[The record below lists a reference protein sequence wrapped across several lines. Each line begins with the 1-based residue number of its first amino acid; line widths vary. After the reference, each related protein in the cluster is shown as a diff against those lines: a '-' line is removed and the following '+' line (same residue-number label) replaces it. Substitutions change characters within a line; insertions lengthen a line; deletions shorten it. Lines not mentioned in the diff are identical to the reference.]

1 MAFQFNPESQAAV
14 PKMAPPRE
22 RIGWFSIS
30 FIGIF
35 GLLLVLFIA
44 WKPLSG
50 AAKAAWARHHVKE
63 AQAAISGNDL
73 VGAVPH
79 IRDACAWA
87 PQDVEV
93 IRVVI
98 DYLKITKS
106 DPSTL
111 AQQLK
116 LLAEKQPLTPDEVVL
131 LGRSLIA
138 VRKTAEARTLYEKMV
153 PGGGSSPASLELL
166 SELLDAEGHTAE
178 SAEIMRR
185 SSQLKTNTPEARLQ
199 LAVEDRN
206 HIFPEVRQQARAE
219 LWNLA
224 ELDTVVGLAAA
235 DRLVVDPDL
244 NIPEARRLLE
254 IVEHHPLKKLPDR
267 LRVLS
272 ALMRLEPERRSAIL
286 DEEAAR
292 YRSDDK
298 GNLID
303 LAHWLAQEKEYTR
316 LLEIVPPN
324 LAATSR
330 SLYVSMLEALY
341 GQQRWQE
348 LKDLLKQKRPPVS
361 DTLAAIWMAD
371 VESRLQPDLSE
382 SRRLLTAAIEVAS
395 AKLNGDELYAAGL
408 LSERLGLHDLSL
420 RAYSSL
426 APLVPEKEIMFLQ
439 KAYEQAQLQKDGK
452 ALLVIARKLH
462 DLRPSSAA
470 FAERYDYLRLILGV
484 EIETVTLATAHTASA
499 EETNALDHISP
510 ELLRALA
517 AYRLGD
523 NDSVKAQL
531 HTLPDTKGLSAGQ
544 RAVIA
549 GLLAQSGGVAR
560 AYQIAEKVPELL
572 LLDEEKSFL
581 NRAK

>member
-30 FIGIF
+30 FIGVFI
-35 GLLLVLFIA
+35 LLLALFIA
-44 WKPLSG
+44 WRPLSG
-50 AAKAAWARHHVKE
+50 AAKAAWARHHARA

-73 VGAVPH
+73 AGAVPR
-79 IRDACAWA
+79 IRDACSWA

-93 IRVVI
+93 LRVVI
-98 DYLKITKS
+98 DYLKITNS

-116 LLAEKQPLTPDEVVL
+116 LLAEKQPLTQDEVVL

-138 VRKTAEARTLYEKMV
+138 ARKTAEARTLYEKMV
-153 PGGGSSPASLELL
+153 PNTGSSPASLELL
-166 SELLDAEGHTAE
+166 SQLLDAEGHTAE
-178 SAEIMRR
+178 SAEILRR
-185 SSQLKTNTPEARLQ
+185 SSQLKTDTPEARFQ

-206 HIFPEVRQQARAE
+206 HIFPEIRQQARAE
-219 LWNLA
+219 MWNLA
-224 ELDTVVGLAAA
+224 ALDSRVGLAAIDHLA
-235 DRLVVDPDL
+235 QDPDL
-244 NIPEARRLLE
+244 NVSEARRLLQMAGQ
-254 IVEHHPLKKLPDR
+254 HPLKNLSSR
-267 LRVLS
+267 LHVVS
-272 ALMRLEPERRSAIL
+272 AILRLEPERRSTIL
-286 DEEAAR
+286 DEETAR
-292 YRSDDK
+292 YRSEDN
-298 GNLID
+298 GTLVD
-303 LAHWLAQEKEYTR
+303 LAHWLAQEKEYAR
-316 LLEIVPPN
+316 LLQVVPPN
-324 LAATSR
+324 LAASSR
-330 SLYVSMLEALY
+330 PLYVSMLEALY
-341 GQQRWQE
+341 GQQRWQD

-371 VESRLQPDLSE
+371 VESHLQPDLTE
-382 SRRLLTAAIEVAS
+382 SRRLLSIGIEVAT
-395 AKLNGDELYAAGL
+395 AKLNGDELYAAAL

-420 RAYSSL
+420 TAYRAL
-426 APLVPEKEIMFLQ
+426 APIVPEKEMLFLQ

-452 ALLVIARKLH
+452 ALLAIARKLH

-484 EIETVTLATAHTASA
+484 EIETVTLATTHTASA
-499 EETNALDHISP
+499 EETNTLDHISP

-531 HTLPDTKGLSAGQ
+531 TNLPDTKGLSAGQ

-549 GLLAQSGGVAR
+549 GLLAHSGGVAR
-560 AYQIAEKVPELL
+560 AYQIAEQVPEML
-572 LLDEEKSFL
+572 LLDEERLFL

>member
-14 PKMAPPRE
+14 PKIAPPRE
-22 RIGWFSIS
+22 RIGWFSIC
-30 FIGIF
+30 FIGVF

-50 AAKAAWARHHVKE
+50 SVKAAWARHHARE

-79 IRDACAWA
+79 IRDACSWA

-98 DYLKITKS
+98 DYLKITRS

-116 LLAEKQPLTPDEVVL
+116 LLAEKQPLSPDEVVL

-138 VRKTAEARTLYEKMV
+138 VRKTAEARTLYEKMT
-153 PGGGSSPASLELL
+153 PATGSTPASLELL

-178 SAEIMRR
+178 SAEILRR
-185 SSQLKTNTPEARLQ
+185 SSQLKTDTPEARLQ

-224 ELDTVVGLAAA
+224 ALDSIVGLAAV
-235 DRLVVDPDL
+235 DRLVLDPDL
-244 NIPEARRLLE
+244 TLPEARKLLE
-254 IVEHHPLKKLPDR
+254 IVEQHPLKKLPNR
-267 LRVLS
+267 LHVVS
-272 ALMRLEPERRSAIL
+272 AIMRLEPERRSVIL
-286 DEEAAR
+286 DEETAR
-292 YRSDDK
+292 YRSEDN
-298 GNLID
+298 GSLVD
-303 LAHWLAQEKEYTR
+303 LAHWLALEKEHAR
-316 LLEIVPPN
+316 LLEIVPPK

-330 SLYVSMLEALY
+330 PLYVSMLEALY
-341 GQQRWQE
+341 GLQRWQE
-348 LKDLLKQKRPPVS
+348 LKDMLKEKRPPVS

-371 VESRLQPDLSE
+371 VESHLQPDLTE
-382 SRRLLTAAIEVAS
+382 SRRLLSIGVDFAA
-395 AKLNGDELYAAGL
+395 AKLNGDELYAAGV
-408 LSERLGLHDLSL
+408 LSERLGLHDISVSAY
-420 RAYSSL
+420 RAL
-426 APLVPEKEIMFLQ
+426 APIVPEKEMLFLQ
-439 KAYEQAQLQKDGK
+439 KAYEQALLQKDGK
-452 ALLVIARKLH
+452 ALLAVARRLH
-462 DLRPSSAA
+462 ELRPSSAA
-470 FAERYDYLRLILGV
+470 FAERYDYLRLVLGV
-484 EIETVTLATAHTASA
+484 EIETVTLASTRTASA
-499 EETNALDHISP
+499 EETNTLDHISP

-531 HTLPDTKGLSAGQ
+531 TTLPDTKGLSAGQ

-560 AYQIAEKVPELL
+560 AYQIAEQVPERL
-572 LLDEEKSFL
+572 LLDEERLFL